1 MSSRCILAAALAATT
16 AVLAAAGA
24 SQAAAPATASGSD
37 SPAGKHCVAAEEAI
51 VRPAGDSGGEMKF
64 SSAFYR
70 RMYTLDVSLDG
81 EEGNEFPISIDT
93 VCDVPKARKKEAAQ
107 LAGSDGVARVLT
119 RTTIWEGDTL
129 LTGTRASTALDGA
142 DTATMRVRLTR
153 PRTWS
158 EDEDGNPVPTFRAG
172 RIEITD

>member
-1 MSSRCILAAALAATT
+1 MTSRCILAAALAATT
-16 AVLAAAGA
+16 ALAGA
-24 SQAAAPATASGSD
+24 GAAQASAPASASGSD

-51 VRPAGDSGGEMKF
+51 VHTAGDSGGEMRF

-142 DTATMRVRLTR
+142 DTATMRVRLAR